1 METPLTSKQYRIWFG
16 WMAVIFIWSA
26 YTTNNLYQQAYS
38 EEKSRIINDYG
49 DSFKS
54 GLHSESIT
62 NWLSLKTA
70 LSNPEWCKKTSEAL
84 VAEEDQLRQKKE
96 PEVTPPS
103 SIHTMDDTWIPKGY
117 NGHEEAAKIRD
128 PEWRIERINE
138 ADKNLAIIESALHEA
153 SLSSFS
159 NLYFYWLI
167 VPLLFG
173 VGPGLLVMMIKSRFV
188 HSCIMQYGSLRVA
201 GCFGVV
207 LFILIF
213 LLATPKVYRVF
224 PEGIGT
230 ITTVAPLLYERPS
243 EAGVALRFDGLN
255 TSVIIGELL
264 VSMAIGVAVWF
275 FASGVCRRKD
285 EPIQATP
292 TIIHR
297 PPPVAPPPSNKATSS
312 PEATSKDIPNPRLN
326 TNDLPREV
334 FVEIYKS
341 IPELPIRGGWGY
353 SMEDAVI
360 IDKNDPIV
368 FKVLPFN
375 GITIEHIFVEK
386 RIYCELI
393 VYQPKD
399 DRYSGINWKPILQEL
414 REINDKHYDVLT
426 FDVTAL
432 HDKDFAMMKA
442 VWEGPNGYG
451 SQGFDQKEHFKKH
464 AALEIHYVAEYWFD
478 ITSFYGSC
486 RKEENEDC
494 PVETL

>member
-1 METPLTSKQYRIWFG
+1 
-16 WMAVIFIWSA
+16 MAIIFAWSA

-38 EEKSRIINDYG
+38 DEKSRIIDDYG
-49 DSFKS
+49 NSFKS
-54 GLHSESIT
+54 GVHSESIT
-62 NWLSLKTA
+62 NWISLKTA
-70 LSNPEWCKKTSEAL
+70 LSNPEWCKKTAEAL
-84 VAEEDQLRQKKE
+84 VAEENQLRQKKE

-103 SIHTMDDTWIPKGY
+103 SIQAIDVTEIPKGFQGLDVTEIPKGY

-128 PEWRIERINE
+128 PEWRKERINE
-138 ADKNLAIIESALHEA
+138 ADKNITNIDRALREA
-153 SLSSFS
+153 SSSSFL
-159 NLYFYWLI
+159 NLYFYWLT

-173 VGPGLLVMMIKSRFV
+173 VAPGLLIMTSKSRHV
-188 HSCIMQYGSLRVA
+188 HSYILQYGSLRVVA
-201 GCFGVV
+201 CFSVI
-207 LFILIF
+207 LFISIF
-213 LLATPKVYRVF
+213 LFATPKVYRVF
-224 PEGIGT
+224 PDGTGT
-230 ITTVAPLLYERPS
+230 ITTVSPLLHDRPL

-255 TSVIIGELL
+255 TSVIFAELL
-264 VSMAIGVAVWF
+264 CSLAVGAVVWF
-275 FASGVCRRKD
+275 FASGICRRKED
-285 EPIQATP
+285 TIIPPP

-297 PPPVAPPPSNKATSS
+297 PPPVAPPPANKSPSS
-312 PEATSKDIPNPRLN
+312 PKETSKDIPNPRLN

-368 FKVLPFN
+368 SKVLPFN

-432 HDKDFAMMKA
+432 HDRDFEMMKA
-442 VWEGPNGYG
+442 IWGGPNGYG
-451 SQGFDQKEHFKKH
+451 SQGFNEKEHFKKH
-464 AALEIHYVAEYWFD
+464 AALAIHYVAEYWFD

-486 RKEENEDC
+486 RKEEYEDC